1 MNWNRKD
8 TVRLLLILC
17 GVVLFAYVLF
27 NFDKVSSLFS
37 WLINI
42 LMPFVIG
49 FAIAFVVNVPM
60 KGLEKV
66 LFKNEGSRMY
76 RFKRPVCLALSF
88 LCIVAVL
95 TFAITMIIPEMS
107 KTITAFAEKLPS
119 AMDDIQK
126 KAIKLMRDQPEIVDK
141 IKSIDI
147 NWDSVVSNVV
157 DVVKNGG
164 SSVLSSTFSIASS
177 VVGAFVDGLV
187 GLFFACYI
195 LAQKE
200 TLEKQVKG
208 VLYAVFKE
216 DKADRFIQTCVLAD
230 RTFSKFISGQCLE
243 ACILG
248 LMFFI
253 TMTIF
258 RIPYALTVS
267 IIIAVFALIPVIG
280 AFVGCFAGTLMILVE
295 NPKQAIIFLI
305 IFVVLQQIEGNFI
318 YPHVVGG
325 SVGLP
330 SIWVLV
336 AVMLGGDLM
345 GILGMLIFVPLF
357 SVLYAMSEEY
367 VVKNL
372 RAKGISWKKYNLAC
386 NIPEGRWNGR
396 LDEECASEV
405 HSGSNAG
412 NERDVHSGDI
422 KTDISG
428 STAGSGSVAENDA
441 ARNSNMN
448 DKNNN
453 NNRNSNRYSNTKNNR
468 NNNRKNIN
476 NNKNYKKRK

>member
-1 MNWNRKD
+1 MNWNKKD
-8 TVRLLLILC
+8 TIRILLILC
-17 GVVLFAYVLF
+17 GVVLFTYVLF

-37 WLINI
+37 WLVNI

-66 LFKNEGSRMY
+66 LFKNENSRLY
-76 RFKRPVCLALSF
+76 RFKRPACLILSF
-88 LCIVAVL
+88 LCIIAVF

-107 KTITAFAEKLPS
+107 KTITAFADKLPD
-119 AMDDIQK
+119 AMDDIQR
-126 KAIKLMRDQPEIVDK
+126 KAIKLMKDQPEIVDK
-141 IKSIDI
+141 IKSINI
-147 NWDSVVSNVV
+147 NWDSVISNVV
-157 DVVKNGG
+157 GIVKNGG

-177 VVGAFVDGLV
+177 VVGGFVDVLV
-187 GLFFACYI
+187 GIFFACYI

-208 VLYAVFKE
+208 ILYAVFKE

-280 AFVGCFAGTLMILVE
+280 AFVGCFAGAIMILVE

-305 IFVVLQQIEGNFI
+305 IFIVLQQIEGNFI

-372 RAKGISWKKYNLAC
+372 REKGISWKKYNLAC
-386 NIPEGRWNGR
+386 SIPEGRWNGR

-405 HSGSNAG
+405 KARSKHK
-412 NERDVHSGDI
+412 NESDKQTGAD
-422 KTDISG
+422 KAQMSG
-428 STAGSGSVAENDA
+428 STAGDGCIKDNTNK
-441 ARNSNMN
+441 NSNCDIDRNANRQNNINN
-448 DKNNN
+448 DKS
-453 NNRNSNRYSNTKNNR
+453 NSR
-468 NNNRKNIN
+468 NNRK
-476 NNKNYKKRK
+476 RK

>member
-1 MNWNRKD
+1 MNWNKRD
-8 TVRLLLILC
+8 TVRTVIILC

-27 NFDKVSSLFS
+27 NFDKVSSMFS

-66 LFKNEGSRMY
+66 LFKNKDSRLY
-76 RFKRPVCLALSF
+76 RFRRPVCLILSF
-88 LCIVAVL
+88 LCIIAVL

-107 KTITAFAEKLPS
+107 KTITMFAEKLPS
-119 AMDDIQK
+119 AMDDIQR
-126 KAIKLMRDQPEIVDK
+126 KAIKLMKDQPEIVDK
-141 IKSIDI
+141 IKSINI
-147 NWDSVVSNVV
+147 NWDALISNVV
-157 DVVKNGG
+157 GIVKNGG

-177 VVGAFVDGLV
+177 VVGAVVDVLV

-208 VLYAVFKE
+208 VLYAVFRE
-216 DKADRFIQTCVLAD
+216 EKADRFIQTCVLAD
-230 RTFSKFISGQCLE
+230 KTFSKFISGQCLE

-267 IIIAVFALIPVIG
+267 IIIAVFALIPVVG
-280 AFVGCFAGTLMILVE
+280 AFVGCFAGTIMILVE
-295 NPKQAIIFLI
+295 DPKRAIVFLI

-336 AVMLGGDLM
+336 AVMLGGDML

-357 SVLYAMSEEY
+357 SVLYAMS
-367 VVKNL
+367 
-372 RAKGISWKKYNLAC
+372 
-386 NIPEGRWNGR
+386 
-396 LDEECASEV
+396 
-405 HSGSNAG
+405 
-412 NERDVHSGDI
+412 
-422 KTDISG
+422 
-428 STAGSGSVAENDA
+428 
-441 ARNSNMN
+441 
-448 DKNNN
+448 
-453 NNRNSNRYSNTKNNR
+453 
-468 NNNRKNIN
+468 
-476 NNKNYKKRK
+476 

>member
-8 TVRLLLILC
+8 TIRIVLILC
-17 GVVLFAYVLF
+17 GVVLFAYILF
-27 NFDKVSSLFS
+27 NFDKVSSMFS
-37 WLINI
+37 WLANI

-66 LFKNEGSRMY
+66 LFKNKDSRLY
-76 RFKRPVCLALSF
+76 RFKRPVCLILSF
-88 LCIVAVL
+88 LCIIAVL

-107 KTITAFAEKLPS
+107 KTITAFADKLPS

-126 KAIKLMRDQPEIVDK
+126 KAIKLMKDQPEMVDK
-141 IKSIDI
+141 IKSINI
-147 NWDSVVSNVV
+147 NWDALISNVV

-164 SSVLSSTFSIASS
+164 GSVLASTFSIASS
-177 VVGAFVDGLV
+177 VVGAVVDVIV

-200 TLEKQVKG
+200 TLEKQAKG
-208 VLYAVFKE
+208 ILYAVFKE
-216 DKADRFIQTCVLAD
+216 EKADRFIQTCVLAD
-230 RTFSKFISGQCLE
+230 RTFSNFISGQCLE

-295 NPKQAIIFLI
+295 NPKQAIVFLI

-345 GILGMLIFVPLF
+345 GILGMLVFVPLF

-367 VVKNL
+367 VVKRL
-372 RAKGISWKKYNLAC
+372 RDKGISWKKYNLAC

-396 LDEECASEV
+396 LDEECASDVRKVDAVQTGANE
-405 HSGSNAG
+405 SNVPG
-412 NERDVHSGDI
+412 G
-422 KTDISG
+422 
-428 STAGSGSVAENDA
+428 TAGSSNSEKSDTVSSNTVRSNTGKNDTG
-441 ARNSNMN
+441 
-448 DKNNN
+448 
-453 NNRNSNRYSNTKNNR
+453 RNSNR
-468 NNNRKNIN
+468 
-476 NNKNYKKRK
+476 NKNYKKRK

>member
-1 MNWNRKD
+1 MNWNKKD
-8 TVRLLLILC
+8 TIRILLILC

-37 WLINI
+37 WLVNI

-66 LFKNEGSRMY
+66 LFKNENSRLY
-76 RFKRPVCLALSF
+76 RFKRPACLILSF
-88 LCIVAVL
+88 LCIIAVF

-107 KTITAFAEKLPS
+107 KTITAFADKLPD
-119 AMDDIQK
+119 AMDDIQR
-126 KAIKLMRDQPEIVDK
+126 KAIKLMKDHPEIVDK
-141 IKSIDI
+141 IKSINI
-147 NWDSVVSNVV
+147 NWDSVISNVV
-157 DVVKNGG
+157 GIVKNGG

-177 VVGAFVDGLV
+177 VVGGFVDVLV
-187 GLFFACYI
+187 GIFFACYI

-208 VLYAVFKE
+208 ILYAVFKE
-216 DKADRFIQTCVLAD
+216 DKADRFVQTCVLAD

-267 IIIAVFALIPVIG
+267 IIIAVFALIPAIG
-280 AFVGCFAGTLMILVE
+280 AFVGCFAGAIMILVE

-305 IFVVLQQIEGNFI
+305 IFIVLQQIEGNFI

-336 AVMLGGDLM
+336 CGFSSAVAPSAGCQSSRLVSGNHSPVSPVCSLNFWVSCLPYSHPHYRMLYF
-345 GILGMLIFVPLF
+345 IFCPVYKLFILF
-357 SVLYAMSEEY
+357 SAMHLIKQIFLRKLRIELLHCPCPVRVRSHRFECYRRHPGLPVPVEEY
-367 VVKNL
+367 IQFTAAYPGKYHHLHVEFSAVTFFQTGS
-372 RAKGISWKKYNLAC
+372 AGIFHT
-386 NIPEGRWNGR
+386 
-396 LDEECASEV
+396 V
-405 HSGSNAG
+405 
-412 NERDVHSGDI
+412 
-422 KTDISG
+422 
-428 STAGSGSVAENDA
+428 
-441 ARNSNMN
+441 
-448 DKNNN
+448 
-453 NNRNSNRYSNTKNNR
+453 
-468 NNNRKNIN
+468 
-476 NNKNYKKRK
+476 

>member
-1 MNWNRKD
+1 MNWNKKD
-8 TVRLLLILC
+8 IIRIILILC
-17 GVVLFAYVLF
+17 SVVLFAYVLF
-27 NFDKVSSLFS
+27 NFNKVSSMLS
-37 WLINI
+37 WLLGI

-49 FAIAFVVNVPM
+49 FAIAFAVNVPM
-60 KGLEKV
+60 KGFEKV
-66 LFKNEGSRMY
+66 LFKNESSRWY
-76 RFKRPVCLALSF
+76 RFKRPVCMVLSF
-88 LCIVAVL
+88 LCIIAVL

-107 KTITAFAEKLPS
+107 KTISAFAEKLPA
-119 AMDDIQK
+119 AMDDVQK
-126 KAIKLMRDQPEIVDK
+126 RAIKIMKDQPEIVAK
-141 IKSIDI
+141 IKSINI
-147 NWDSVVSNVV
+147 NWDAVVSNIV
-157 DVVKNGG
+157 DAVKSGG
-164 SSVLSSTFSIASS
+164 GSVLSSTFSLASS
-177 VVGAFVDGLV
+177 VVGAVVDVLV

-208 VLYAVFKE
+208 IIYALFRE
-216 DKADRFIQTCVLAD
+216 DKADRMIQTCVLAD
-230 RTFSKFISGQCLE
+230 RTFSNFISGQCLE

-295 NPKQAIIFLI
+295 NPKQAVIFLI
-305 IFVVLQQIEGNFI
+305 IFIVLQQIEGNFI

-357 SVLYAMSEEY
+357 SVLYALSEEY
-367 VVKNL
+367 VVKSL
-372 RAKGISWKKYNLAC
+372 RDKGISWKKYNLAC

-396 LDEECASEV
+396 LDEECES
-405 HSGSNAG
+405 
-412 NERDVHSGDI
+412 DVHKMDTAQTGANESNV
-422 KTDISG
+422 SG
-428 STAGSGSVAENDA
+428 STAGSSNPEKSNTV
-441 ARNSNMN
+441 RNSN
-448 DKNNN
+448 K
-453 NNRNSNRYSNTKNNR
+453 
-468 NNNRKNIN
+468 
-476 NNKNYKKRK
+476 NKNYKKRK

>member
-1 MNWNRKD
+1 MNWNKRD
-8 TVRLLLILC
+8 TVRTVIILC

-27 NFDKVSSLFS
+27 NFDKVSSMFS

-66 LFKNEGSRMY
+66 LFKNKDSRLY
-76 RFKRPVCLALSF
+76 RFRRPVCLILSF
-88 LCIVAVL
+88 LCIIAVL

-107 KTITAFAEKLPS
+107 KTITMFAEKLPS
-119 AMDDIQK
+119 AMDDIQR
-126 KAIKLMRDQPEIVDK
+126 KAIKLMKDQPEIVDK
-141 IKSIDI
+141 IKSINI
-147 NWDSVVSNVV
+147 NWDALISNVV
-157 DVVKNGG
+157 GIVKNGG

-177 VVGAFVDGLV
+177 VVGAVVDVLV

-208 VLYAVFKE
+208 VLYAVFRE
-216 DKADRFIQTCVLAD
+216 EKADRFIQTCVLAD
-230 RTFSKFISGQCLE
+230 KTFSKFISGQCLE

-267 IIIAVFALIPVIG
+267 IIIAVFALIPVVG
-280 AFVGCFAGTLMILVE
+280 AFVGCFAGTIMILVE
-295 NPKQAIIFLI
+295 DPKRAIVFLI

-336 AVMLGGDLM
+336 AVMLGGDML

-367 VVKNL
+367 VVKRL
-372 RAKGISWKKYNLAC
+372 RDKGISWRKYNLAC
-386 NIPEGRWNGR
+386 NIPDGRWNGR
-396 LDEECASEV
+396 LDEECASDVSKVDAGQTGTNE
-405 HSGSNAG
+405 SNAP
-412 NERDVHSGDI
+412 
-422 KTDISG
+422 G
-428 STAGSGSVAENDA
+428 STAGSGNSGKNNTSRNNTG
-441 ARNSNMN
+441 RNSSERN
-448 DKNNN
+448 KIERNNTG
-453 NNRNSNRYSNTKNNR
+453 RNSNR
-468 NNNRKNIN
+468 
-476 NNKNYKKRK
+476 NKNYKKRKK